1 MPGTLLTRSSS
12 NLRKV
17 EILLKECERAGKRVD
32 YYALDLSLVELKR
45 TFAEVSP
52 DSFNY
57 VGFHGLHGTYD
68 DALVWLKNPENRTR
82 PTVVLSMGSSIGNFT
97 RSGAAGFLG
106 GYSKLL
112 GPSDF
117 MLIGLDACKDPER
130 VFKAYNDSEGVTRQF
145 YENGLTHANRVLGY
159 EAFKSD
165 EWEVVTGFNSDHGC
179 HQACYSPNV
188 DVTINGITIPK
199 GEKLLFE
206 EAFKYGRE
214 ERDELFRN
222 ASLISQ
228 KRFGNST
235 DDFRMSLPSLRLS
248 GDVPLERDVSWQWK
262 WCFGKLANRRIT
274 LDVYLLSPVNL
285 EHPTKPS
292 QYAPY
297 PVPTLREFQNLWT
310 AWDIVT
316 KTMVPR
322 EELLTKPIKLRNV
335 LIFYLGHIPT
345 FLGSYMTNSI
355 WIQL

>member
-1 MPGTLLTRSSS
+1 MPGSLLTRSSS

-17 EILLKECERAGKRVD
+17 EILLKECERVQKRVD
-32 YYALDLSLVELKR
+32 YYALDLSLVELQR
-45 TFAEVSP
+45 TFAEVST
-52 DSFNY
+52 DSFQY

-68 DALVWLKNPENRTR
+68 DALIWLKNPENRKR

-97 RSGAAGFLG
+97 RSSAAEFLG
-106 GYSKLL
+106 GFSKVL

-130 VFKAYNDSEGVTRQF
+130 VFRAYNDSEGVTQQF

-179 HQACYSPNV
+179 HQACYSPKV

-214 ERDELFRN
+214 ERDELLRN

-228 KRFGNST
+228 KKFGNST
-235 DDFRMSLPSLRLS
+235 DDFRM
-248 GDVPLERDVSWQWK
+248 
-262 WCFGKLANRRIT
+262 C
-274 LDVYLLSPVNL
+274 SPFLTV
-285 EHPTKPS
+285 KPS
-292 QYAPY
+292 SPSKGRFMAMGQAFW
-297 PVPTLREFQNLWT
+297 E
-310 AWDIVT
+310 AC
-316 KTMVPR
+316 
-322 EELLTKPIKLRNV
+322 
-335 LIFYLGHIPT
+335 
-345 FLGSYMTNSI
+345 
-355 WIQL
+355 